1 MISKILLRR
10 EQFPVTDHLV
20 YLNHAAV
27 GPLSHNAYAA
37 MERHAREQRD
47 LGALHWRDWYAE
59 TVELREEA
67 ASLIGSSA
75 AEISI
80 LKNTSEGLS
89 FVAAGLDWREGDNVV
104 TTDMEFPS
112 NWAPWKRL
120 EPQGVACRAIETRE
134 GSFTVEDAERLID
147 DRTRLLAVS
156 AVSFHN
162 GFRPDLD
169 ALGALCEAKGVLFC
183 VDAIQALG
191 AVATDVRRSKI
202 HFLAADGHKWLMGP
216 EGTAIFFCAEGAR
229 ERLRVIESGWM
240 NVARG
245 GRMIGAGVELLSDGR
260 RFEAGSLNTNGI
272 YGLRAAIALLRH
284 IGIENVERELDW
296 VVGALASML
305 EDLGFRIVTPKPLAS
320 GIVAALPPQEV
331 DMARLQRLTGK
342 EDHPAPDALSLI
354 HRWLELC
361 DIIVSAREGALRFAP
376 HFYNDEEDLERLR
389 DALVEATG

>member
-27 GPLSHNAYAA
+27 GPLTHNAYAA

-47 LGALHWRDWYAE
+47 LGALHWRDWIAE
-59 TVELREEA
+59 TIELREEA
-67 ASLIGSSA
+67 ATLIGASA
-75 AEISI
+75 GEISI

-120 EPQGVACRAIETRE
+120 EPQGVECRAIETR
-134 GSFTVEDAERLID
+134 GGMFTVEDAERLID

-156 AVSFHN
+156 AVAFHN

-169 ALGALCEAKGVLFC
+169 ALGALCDSKGVLFC

-191 AVATDVRRSKI
+191 AVVTDVRKSKI

-216 EGTAIFFCAEGAR
+216 EGTAIFFCAEEAR

-245 GRMIGAGVELLSDGR
+245 ERMIGASVDLLRDGR

-305 EDLGFRIVTPKPLAS
+305 EDLGFRIVSPKPWAS
-320 GIVAALPPQEV
+320 GILAAVPPQEV
-331 DMARLQRLTGK
+331 DMARLQRLTGR
-342 EDHPAPDALSLI
+342 ESSASPDAVHLL

-361 DIIVSAREGALRFAP
+361 DIIVSAREGALRFSP

-389 DALVEATG
+389 EALIEATG